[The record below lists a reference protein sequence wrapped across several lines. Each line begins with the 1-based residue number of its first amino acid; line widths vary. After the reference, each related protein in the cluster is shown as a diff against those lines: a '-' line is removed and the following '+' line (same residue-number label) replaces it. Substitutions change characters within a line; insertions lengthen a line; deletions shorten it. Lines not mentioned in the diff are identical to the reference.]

1 MMNFPSSGWQSGKNV
16 TESRGLHLSKKQS
29 DRRFDPPENGLL
41 MNGKNLRLLSLVI
54 LVAVAAW
61 MIADFVRLGHL
72 TASLIRTGLL
82 IVAVILM
89 LVARRRG

>member
-1 MMNFPSSGWQSGKNV
+1 
-16 TESRGLHLSKKQS
+16 
-29 DRRFDPPENGLL
+29 

-61 MIADFVRLGHL
+61 MIADFVRLGYL
-72 TASLIRTGLL
+72 TSSLIRTGLL
-82 IVAVILM
+82 IVAVILL

>member
-1 MMNFPSSGWQSGKNV
+1 MS
-16 TESRGLHLSKKQS
+16 
-29 DRRFDPPENGLL
+29 
-41 MNGKNLRLLSLVI
+41 GKNLRLLSFVI